1 MFNMYKEKLLRELIA
16 YEEFANMN
24 KTDSDESFKVKKG
37 VKSGVVY
44 DPGLQRLSRLI
55 VNVFPLFIT
64 RFTFVVFQTLVPF
77 SLTSTVPDSEA
88 LLSGARLTF
97 VLFIGLKLVMT
108 WVCHF
113 CPLLSTLINFAVKPV
128 TFPLLTVKTQSPAR
142 TNFFASFIPAALL
155 PLLIVS
161 FGFWVTKTSK
171 LIIPLAEKVCVFVGA
186 VVIFPLVLLSTPP
199 ADGALI

>member
-1 MFNMYKEKLLRELIA
+1 M
-16 YEEFANMN
+16 
-24 KTDSDESFKVKKG
+24 
-37 VKSGVVY
+37 
-44 DPGLQRLSRLI
+44 

-64 RFTFVVFQTLVPF
+64 RFIFVVFQILVPF

-88 LLSGARLTF
+88 LLSGAKLTF

-113 CPLLSTLINFAVKPV
+113 CPLFSTLINFAVMSV

-155 PLLIVS
+155 PLLIVL
-161 FGFWVTKTSK
+161 FGFWVTKTNE
-171 LIIPLAEKVCVFVGA
+171 LIIPLAEKVSVFVGVV
-186 VVIFPLVLLSTPP
+186 VVIFPLVLLGTPP
-199 ADGALI
+199 ADGALIFI